1 MTADALAWTILSAV
15 PTPGEKK
22 ALLFLSLVAVLGA
35 GARLVSANAVPVPSD
50 EEVRALDGQLHA
62 VDSVRR
68 GRRADGRGQ
77 RKGRPTSTRAV
88 RDTARR
94 GADRAVADRAVPLG
108 TAARA
113 PLIDVDRASA
123 TELEVL
129 PGIGPA
135 LAHRIVASRDS
146 SGPFGSLDA
155 LQSRVRGVG
164 PALSKRLAQVVT
176 FSSPHSPP
184 SAERTEPF
192 GNGATPA
199 RAKRRRRH

>member
-1 MTADALAWTILSAV
+1 MTADGLEGVILSAV
-15 PTPGEKK
+15 TTPGEKK

-35 GARLVSANAVPVPSD
+35 GARMVSANAVPVPTE
-50 EEVRALDGQLHA
+50 EEVRALDGQLRA

-68 GRRADGRGQ
+68 DRRADGRGQ
-77 RKGRPTSTRAV
+77 RKGRATRKRPAQDTV
-88 RDTARR
+88 RRR
-94 GADRAVADRAVPLG
+94 AARAVPD
-108 TAARA
+108 TALPLPTAYRA

-123 TELEVL
+123 IELEVL

-135 LAHRIVASRDS
+135 LARRIVATRYS

-164 PALSKRLAQVVT
+164 PALSKRLAQGVT
-176 FSSPHSPP
+176 FSGPRSPP

-192 GNGATPA
+192 GN
-199 RAKRRRRH
+199 